1 MSGDGTGVAGAA
13 PAAGTRHPL
22 TLRERAWLAA
32 QLRTVRGRGVRPG
45 DQVAIDAAAIAAAG
59 VVLAEAGRVVEVG
72 GVDPEAAGSLRVA
85 VAAVERQTRASRRE
99 AASPGAPGWAVEA
112 ARRDEHT
119 VRLLRRV
126 RNAAVRAERGGSA

>member
-1 MSGDGTGVAGAA
+1 MGAA
-13 PAAGTRHPL
+13 PAAGARHPL

-59 VVLAEAGRVVEVG
+59 VVLAEDGRIVEVG
-72 GVDPEAAGSLRVA
+72 GVDPGAAGSLRVA

-99 AASPGAPGWAVEA
+99 AATDGAPGWAIAA

-119 VRLLRRV
+119 LRLLRRV
-126 RNAAVRAERGGSA
+126 RNAAIRAERGGPA